1 MTLADKIRKCND
13 EQLSQLLT
21 EMREALIAVE
31 VETNHDLTPEDLLKL
46 LKKPLVPDTFKTW
59 LEELDEEP

>member
-46 LKKPLVPDTFKTW
+46 LKKPFVQDTFKTW